1 MRGPYWKK
9 ASVSARARRS
19 RDRIAERAIRGLRN
33 SRSVTSRC
41 ANFPR
46 ACFLRG
52 YAGESEATRD
62 RIAGGAVLEKKGQ
75 PSAPCGGPYWKKAS
89 VSARAKVARH
99 PDLSRGLQIPYY
111 PSQSVYQRLGQA
123 IFTFSTFELNCGKAE
138 WPFLDKTAIGG
149 LPGLDK
155 TAIGFDKAAIALAKT
170 ALGFDMPLDWPAL
183 IKRPLGLAG
192 LCRQAK
198 IFLATMPKAAR
209 WPFYQGL

>member
-1 MRGPYWKK
+1 MAILSRPGP
-9 ASVSARARRS
+9 V
-19 RDRIAERAIRGLRN
+19 
-33 SRSVTSRC
+33 
-41 ANFPR
+41 
-46 ACFLRG
+46 
-52 YAGESEATRD
+52 
-62 RIAGGAVLEKKGQ
+62 AVLSKPWPLQFPYYPAQSLYQRPGQ
-75 PSAPCGGPYWKKAS
+75 AISAKAGPTAVLSRQGPMAVLSRPWPFYHGRS
-89 VSARAKVARH
+89 SKVARH

-209 WPFYQGL
+209 WPFYQRL

>member
-89 VSARAKVARH
+89 VSARARHSCDRIAEQGLEICALSSARVLFAGRARGI
-99 PDLSRGLQIPYY
+99 PVIGLQ
-111 PSQSVYQRLGQA
+111 V
-123 IFTFSTFELNCGKAE
+123 E
-138 WPFLDKTAIGG
+138 
-149 LPGLDK
+149 
-155 TAIGFDKAAIALAKT
+155 
-170 ALGFDMPLDWPAL
+170 PL
-183 IKRPLGLAG
+183 
-192 LCRQAK
+192 
-198 IFLATMPKAAR
+198 
-209 WPFYQGL
+209 